1 MGASERN
8 WVEADSQADGVGE
21 RTLTLLPVEN
31 CVEASCCRTGFWVS
45 APYLTHY
52 LRGHLAEEASGASL
66 DSIEVRRDGPKCVF
80 IFQYI
85 PCLSGKGIG
94 SISV

>member
-31 CVEASCCRTGFWVS
+31 CKKLPAGEQAFRSL
-45 APYLTHY
+45 PLT
-52 LRGHLAEEASGASL
+52 
-66 DSIEVRRDGPKCVF
+66 
-80 IFQYI
+80 
-85 PCLSGKGIG
+85 
-94 SISV
+94 